1 MCAYERARGR
11 ANASHTRH
19 KLLLLLS
26 RTLDW
31 SPLQCFMRQTRTQ
44 HFALDPSHPSSD
56 KRRTT
61 AAKENM
67 KKQTEAGVAA
77 GAVAVAGAGTGAN
90 NT

>member
-1 MCAYERARGR
+1 MCAYERAGERLTHPPQ
-11 ANASHTRH
+11 APAST
-19 KLLLLLS
+19 S

-77 GAVAVAGAGTGAN
+77 GAVAVAGAGAGAN